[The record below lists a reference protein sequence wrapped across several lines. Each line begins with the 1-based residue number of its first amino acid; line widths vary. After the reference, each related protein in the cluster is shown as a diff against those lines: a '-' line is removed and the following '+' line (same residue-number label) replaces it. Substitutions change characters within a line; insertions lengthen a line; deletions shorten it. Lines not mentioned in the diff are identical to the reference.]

1 MSDNATGTGS
11 SGDSPNGTGGSGGN
25 RSPGDAGWYDLFSR
39 GARDWLR
46 HNEKVREAVRQ
57 HLPQIV
63 AGADV
68 LTGGASTVR
77 VPVKMLEHYRFR
89 LRNSN
94 EQQGVGQGQAKPGD
108 RIGRPQQD
116 SENQRGQGGNEDG
129 GVQYT
134 LEFRIDDIVDWL
146 WEEMN
151 LPNLEAKA
159 GRAKEDDWTR
169 EGWDR
174 RGARSRLDR
183 RRSMKESIKRRG
195 VQAAIGTESPSFTDD
210 DLRYRQLAKRE
221 QPAMQA
227 VVILLLDVSGSM
239 GERERQISK
248 TFFFWAIQG
257 LRRQYRH
264 LDLVFVAHTSEAWEF
279 EEDEFFKV
287 TGTGGTVASA
297 GLKKVRQIIDERYSP
312 SQYNVYLFYAS
323 DGENF
328 PSDQPQ
334 AQAALEDLAGDCNY
348 SGFLEVAPLAGNAPD
363 SEIGRL
369 FVDLSRDDD
378 RVGAYRVSGTD
389 DIWNA
394 VRHFFTKAS
403 QGA

>member
-1 MSDNATGTGS
+1 MSENWTVGRIRL
-11 SGDSPNGTGGSGGN
+11 GGSG
-25 RSPGDAGWYDLFSR
+25 SPGDAGWYDLFSR

-46 HNEKVREAVRQ
+46 HNDKVRDAVRQ

-77 VPVKMLEHYRFR
+77 VPVRMLEHYRFK

-116 SENQRGQGGNEDG
+116 GDNQRGQGGNEDG
-129 GVQYT
+129 GIQYT

-146 WEEMN
+146 WEEMQ

-195 VQAAIGTESPSFTDD
+195 VQSAGGAESPTFTDD

-279 EEDEFFKV
+279 QEEEFFRV

-297 GLKKVRQIIDERYSP
+297 GLKKVREIIDARYSP

-348 SGFLEVAPLAGNAPD
+348 AGFLEVAPLAGAAPD
-363 SEIGRL
+363 SEIGKL
-369 FVDLSRDDD
+369 FVDLAR
-378 RVGAYRVSGTD
+378 R
-389 DIWNA
+389 
-394 VRHFFTKAS
+394 
-403 QGA
+403 

>member
-1 MSDNATGTGS
+1 MSENAS
-11 SGDSPNGTGGSGGN
+11 GGSGG
-25 RSPGDAGWYDLFSR
+25 PGEAGWYDLFSR

-46 HNEKVREAVRQ
+46 HNDKVRDAVRQ

-68 LTGGASTVR
+68 LSGGASTVR
-77 VPVKMLEHYRFR
+77 VPVRMLEHYRFR
-89 LRNSN
+89 LRSSN

-108 RIGRPQQD
+108 RIGRPQEGD
-116 SENQRGQGGNEDG
+116 SNQRGQGGNEDG
-129 GVQYT
+129 TIQYT

-146 WEEMN
+146 WEEMQ

-159 GRAKEDDWTR
+159 GRAKEDDWMR

-183 RRSMKESIKRRG
+183 RRSLKESIKRRG
-195 VQAAIGTESPSFTDD
+195 AQSANSAESPTFTDD

-279 EEDEFFKV
+279 QEDEFFRV

-297 GLKKVRQIIDERYSP
+297 GLKKVREIIDSRYSP

-334 AQAALEDLAGDCNY
+334 AHAALEDLAGACNY
-348 SGFLEVAPLAGNAPD
+348 AGFLEVAPLAGSAPD
-363 SEIGRL
+363 SEIGKL
-369 FVDLSRDDD
+369 FVELAHDDEN
-378 RVGAYRVSGTD
+378 VGAYRVSGTD
-389 DIWNA
+389 DIWGA
-394 VRHFFTKAS
+394 VRHFFS
-403 QGA
+403 QQAEIT

>member
-1 MSDNATGTGS
+1 MGNIG
-11 SGDSPNGTGGSGGN
+11 SGDSGSA
-25 RSPGDAGWYDLFSR
+25 SPGEAGWYDLFSR

-46 HNEKVREAVRQ
+46 HNEKVRDAVRQ
-57 HLPQIV
+57 QLPQIV

-68 LTGGASTVR
+68 LSGGASTVR

-89 LRNSN
+89 LRSSQD
-94 EQQGVGQGQAKPGD
+94 QQGVGQGQAKPGD
-108 RIGRPQQD
+108 RIGRPQQEGD
-116 SENQRGQGGNEDG
+116 KQRGQGGNEEG
-129 GVQYT
+129 GIQYT

-146 WEEMN
+146 WEEMQ

-159 GRAKEDDWTR
+159 GKAREDDWTR

-195 VQAAIGTESPSFTDD
+195 VQNADAPAFTDD
-210 DLRYRQLAKRE
+210 DLRFRQLAKRE
-221 QPAMQA
+221 QPTMQA

-264 LDLVFVAHTSEAWEF
+264 LDLVFVAHTSDAWEF
-279 EEDEFFKV
+279 QEEEFFRV
-287 TGTGGTVASA
+287 SGTGGTVASA
-297 GLKKVRQIIDERYSP
+297 GLKKVREIIDARYSP

-334 AQAALEDLAGDCNY
+334 ANLALRELAGDCNY
-348 SGFLEVAPLAGNAPD
+348 AGFLEVAPLSGSAPD
-363 SEIGRL
+363 SEIGKL
-369 FVDLSRDDD
+369 FVDLARENSS
-378 RVGAYRVSGTD
+378 VGAYRANGTD

-394 VRHFFTKAS
+394 VRHFFGR
-403 QGA
+403 QGTQ

>member
-1 MSDNATGTGS
+1 MSDPT
-11 SGDSPNGTGGSGGN
+11 SGGTTP
-25 RSPGDAGWYDLFSR
+25 RGPGEAGWYDLFSR

-57 HLPQIV
+57 QLPQIV

-68 LTGGASTVR
+68 LSGGASTVR
-77 VPVKMLEHYRFR
+77 VPVRMLEHYRFR
-89 LRNSN
+89 LRNPQ

-108 RIGRPQQD
+108 RIGRPQQEGD
-116 SENQRGQGGNEDG
+116 KQRGQGGNEEG

-146 WEEMN
+146 WEEMQ

-159 GRAKEDDWTR
+159 GKSREDDWTR

-195 VQAAIGTESPSFTDD
+195 IQTASGNDSPSFTDD
-210 DLRYRQLAKRE
+210 DLRFRQLARRE
-221 QPAMQA
+221 QPATQA

-279 EEDEFFKV
+279 QEEEFFRV
-287 TGTGGTVASA
+287 SGTGGTVASA
-297 GLKKVRQIIDERYSP
+297 GLVKVREIIDERFSP
-312 SQYNVYLFYAS
+312 SQYDFYVLYAS

-334 AQAALEDLAGDCNY
+334 AMAALENLAEDCNY
-348 SGFLEVAPLAGNAPD
+348 AGFLEVAPLAGTIPD
-363 SEIGRL
+363 SEIGKL
-369 FVDLSRDDD
+369 FMDLSRRDEK
-378 RVGAYRVSGTD
+378 VGAFRVNGTD
-389 DIWNA
+389 DIW
-394 VRHFFTKAS
+394 
-403 QGA
+403 

>member
-1 MSDNATGTGS
+1 MSDTPW
-11 SGDSPNGTGGSGGN
+11 DGSGGA
-25 RSPGDAGWYDLFSR
+25 SPGEAGWYDLFSR

-46 HNEKVREAVRQ
+46 HNEKVRDAVRQ

-77 VPVKMLEHYRFR
+77 VPVRMLEHYRFK
-89 LRNSN
+89 LRPPN
-94 EQQGVGQGQAKPGD
+94 EQQGVGQGKAKPGD
-108 RIGRPQQD
+108 RIGRPQQQD
-116 SENQRGQGGNEDG
+116 SDQRGQGGNEDG
-129 GVQYT
+129 GIQYT

-146 WEEMN
+146 WEEMQ

-159 GRAKEDDWTR
+159 GKSRDDDWTR

-183 RRSMKESIKRRG
+183 RRSIKESLKRRG
-195 VQAAIGTESPSFTDD
+195 VQNANGAESPTFTDE
-210 DLRYRQLAKRE
+210 DLRFRQLAKRE
-221 QPAMQA
+221 QPATQA

-257 LRRQYRH
+257 LRRQYRQRE
-264 LDLVFVAHTSEAWEF
+264 LVFVAHTSEAWEF
-279 EEDEFFKV
+279 QEEEFFRV
-287 TGTGGTVASA
+287 SGTGGTVASA
-297 GLKKVRQIIDERYSP
+297 GLKKVREVIDERFSP

-334 AQAALEDLAGDCNY
+334 AEEALDDLAQDCNY
-348 SGFLEVAPLAGNAPD
+348 AGFLEVAPLAGTVPD
-363 SEIGRL
+363 SELGKL
-369 FVDLSRDDD
+369 FADLSRDNSHIGAF
-378 RVGAYRVSGTD
+378 RVNSTD

-394 VRHFFTKAS
+394 VRHFFGQAATV
-403 QGA
+403 

>member
-1 MSDNATGTGS
+1 MSDNATGTT
-11 SGDSPNGTGGSGGN
+11 DIEKGGGGN
-25 RSPGDAGWYDLFSR
+25 RGPGEAGWYDLFSR

-46 HNEKVREAVRQ
+46 HNDKVREAVRQ

-116 SENQRGQGGNEDG
+116 SDNQRGQGGNEDG

-146 WEEMN
+146 WEEMK

-183 RRSMKESIKRRG
+183 RRSIKESIKRRG
-195 VQAAIGTESPSFTDD
+195 MQSAGAESLSFTDD

-264 LDLVFVAHTSEAWEF
+264 LELVFVAHTSEAWEF

-312 SQYNVYLFYAS
+312 SQYNIYLFYAS

-334 AQAALEDLAGDCNY
+334 AQVALEDVCGDCNY
-348 SGFLEVAPLAGNAPD
+348 CGFLEVAPLAGAAPD

-378 RVGAYRVSGTD
+378 SVGAYRVSGTD

-394 VRHFFTKAS
+394 VRHFFTHAS
-403 QGA
+403 QGS

>member
-1 MSDNATGTGS
+1 MSNDVSDRPGTNPSGS
-11 SGDSPNGTGGSGGN
+11 GQSGLDSPGG
-25 RSPGDAGWYDLFSR
+25 AGWYDLFSR

-46 HNEKVREAVRQ
+46 HNEKVRDAVRR

-68 LTGGASTVR
+68 LNGGATTVR
-77 VPVKMLEHYRFR
+77 VPVKMLEHYRFK
-89 LRNSN
+89 LRPPG

-116 SENQRGQGGNEDG
+116 GDTQRGVGGNEEG
-129 GVQYT
+129 GIQYT

-146 WEEMN
+146 WEEMQ

-159 GRAKEDDWTR
+159 GRASEDDWTR

-183 RRSMKESIKRRG
+183 RRSLKESIKRRG
-195 VQAAIGTESPSFTDD
+195 AQSAIGADSPSFTDD

-279 EEDEFFKV
+279 QEEEFFRV

-297 GLKKVRQIIDERYSP
+297 GLKKVHEIIEERYSP

-328 PSDQPQ
+328 PSDQPL
-334 AQAALEDLAGDCNY
+334 AESALEELSLLCNFA
-348 SGFLEVAPLAGNAPD
+348 GFLEVAPLAGAAPD
-363 SEIGRL
+363 SEIGKL
-369 FVDLSRDDD
+369 FVDLAQDD
-378 RVGAYRVSGTD
+378 RHVGAYRVSSTD
-389 DIWNA
+389 DIWDA
-394 VRHFFTKAS
+394 VRHFFTSAS
-403 QGA
+403 AESA

>member
-1 MSDNATGTGS
+1 MSEDPS
-11 SGDSPNGTGGSGGN
+11 SGAGSG
-25 RSPGDAGWYDLFSR
+25 SPGDAGWYDLFSR

-46 HNEKVREAVRQ
+46 HNEKVRDAVRQ

-68 LTGGASTVR
+68 LNGGASTVR
-77 VPVKMLEHYRFR
+77 VPVRMLEHYRFK
-89 LRNSN
+89 LRSPN

-108 RIGRPQQD
+108 RIGRPQQESD
-116 SENQRGQGGNEDG
+116 NQRGQGGNEDG
-129 GVQYT
+129 AIQYT

-146 WEEMN
+146 WEEMQ

-159 GRAKEDDWTR
+159 GRAKEADWTR
-169 EGWDR
+169 EGWDK

-195 VQAAIGTESPSFTDD
+195 VQSATGADSPTFTDD

-264 LDLVFVAHTSEAWEF
+264 LDLVFVAHTSDAWEF
-279 EEDEFFKV
+279 QEEEFFRV
-287 TGTGGTVASA
+287 SGTGGTVASA
-297 GLKKVRQIIDERYSP
+297 GLKKVREIIQARFNP

-334 AQAALEDLAGDCNY
+334 AHAALGELAVDCNY
-348 SGFLEVAPLAGNAPD
+348 AGFLEVAPLSGSTPD
-363 SEIGRL
+363 SEIGKL
-369 FVDLSRDDD
+369 FLDLARRDKH
-378 RVGAYRVSGTD
+378 VGAYRASSPD
-389 DIWNA
+389 DVWGA
-394 VRHFFTKAS
+394 VRHFFS
-403 QGA
+403 RQQQEHSG

>member
-1 MSDNATGTGS
+1 MGNEDAGGTGS
-11 SGDSPNGTGGSGGN
+11 GGTGE
-25 RSPGDAGWYDLFSR
+25 GWYDLFSR

-46 HNEKVREAVRQ
+46 HNDKVREAVRQ
-57 HLPQIV
+57 HLPQIIS
-63 AGADV
+63 GADV

-77 VPVKMLEHYRFR
+77 VPVRMLEHYRFK
-89 LRNSN
+89 LRPPG

-116 SENQRGQGGNEDG
+116 SSDQRGQGGNEDG
-129 GVQYT
+129 GIQYT

-146 WEEMN
+146 WEEMQ

-159 GRAKEDDWTR
+159 GKAKDDDWTR

-174 RGARSRLDR
+174 RGARARLDR
-183 RRSMKESIKRRG
+183 RRSLKESIKRRG
-195 VQAAIGTESPSFTDD
+195 GQAALGVVDSPAFTDD
-210 DLRYRQLAKRE
+210 DLRFRQLAKRE
-221 QPAMQA
+221 QPATQA

-257 LRRQYRH
+257 LRRQYRD

-279 EEDEFFKV
+279 EEEEFFRV
-287 TGTGGTVASA
+287 SGTGGTVASA
-297 GLKKVRQIIDERYSP
+297 GLKKVKEIVDERYSP

-334 AQAALEDLAGDCNY
+334 AMTALEELSMDCNY
-348 SGFLEVAPLAGNAPD
+348 AGFLEVAPLAGSMPD
-363 SEIGRL
+363 SEIGKL
-369 FVDLSRDDD
+369 FLDLARKEKH
-378 RVGAYRVSGTD
+378 VGAYRANSTD
-389 DIWNA
+389 DIWGA
-394 VRHFFTKAS
+394 VRHFFS
-403 QGA
+403 QQQNV

>member
-1 MSDNATGTGS
+1 MSDTPEAG
-11 SGDSPNGTGGSGGN
+11 
-25 RSPGDAGWYDLFSR
+25 PGDAGWYDLFSR

-46 HNEKVREAVRQ
+46 HNDKVRDAVKQ

-77 VPVKMLEHYRFR
+77 VPVRMLEHYRFR
-89 LRNSN
+89 LRSPG

-116 SENQRGQGGNEDG
+116 SDNQRGQGGNEDG
-129 GVQYT
+129 GIQYT

-146 WEEMN
+146 WEEMQ

-159 GRAKEDDWTR
+159 GKSREDDWTR

-195 VQAAIGTESPSFTDD
+195 VQTSAGQESPSFTDD

-221 QPAMQA
+221 QPATQA

-257 LRRQYRH
+257 LRRQYRQ

-279 EEDEFFKV
+279 QEEEFFRV
-287 TGTGGTVASA
+287 SGTGGTVASA
-297 GLKKVRQIIDERYSP
+297 GLKKVREIIDERFSP

-334 AQAALEDLAGDCNY
+334 AMSALQELAVDCNY
-348 SGFLEVAPLAGNAPD
+348 AGFLEVAPLAGTLPD
-363 SEIGRL
+363 SEIGKL
-369 FVDLSRDDD
+369 FMDLARRDGK
-378 RVGAYRVSGTD
+378 VGAFRVNGTD

-394 VRHFFTKAS
+394 VRHFFSSDAVGRS
-403 QGA
+403 

>member
-1 MSDNATGTGS
+1 MSDNVS
-11 SGDSPNGTGGSGGN
+11 GGSGASN
-25 RSPGDAGWYDLFSR
+25 PGDAGWYDLFSR

-57 HLPQIV
+57 HLPEIV

-68 LTGGASTVR
+68 LSGGASTVR
-77 VPVKMLEHYRFR
+77 VPVRMLEHYRFK
-89 LRNSN
+89 LRASN

-108 RIGRPQQD
+108 RIGRPQQE
-116 SENQRGQGGNEDG
+116 SEQQRGQGGNEDG
-129 GVQYT
+129 TIQYT

-146 WEEMN
+146 WDEMQ

-159 GRAKEDDWTR
+159 GRAKEDDWIR

-183 RRSMKESIKRRG
+183 RRSLKESIKRRG
-195 VQAAIGTESPSFTDD
+195 VQPGGDALTFTDD

-239 GERERQISK
+239 GDRERQISK

-279 EEDEFFKV
+279 EEDEFFRV

-297 GLKKVRQIIDERYSP
+297 GLKKVREIIDARYSP

-334 AQAALEDLAGDCNY
+334 AHAALDELTDDCNY
-348 SGFLEVAPLAGNAPD
+348 AGFLEVAPLAGSMPD
-363 SEIGRL
+363 SEIGKL
-369 FVDLSRDDD
+369 FLNLAEGVDNL
-378 RVGAYRVSGTD
+378 GAYRVSGTD
-389 DIWNA
+389 DIWDA
-394 VRHFFTKAS
+394 VRHFFSSAT
-403 QGA
+403 

>member
-1 MSDNATGTGS
+1 MSDTPEAG
-11 SGDSPNGTGGSGGN
+11 
-25 RSPGDAGWYDLFSR
+25 PGDAGWYDLFSR

-46 HNEKVREAVRQ
+46 HNDKVRDAVKQ

-77 VPVKMLEHYRFR
+77 VPVRMLEHYRFR
-89 LRNSN
+89 LRPPG

-116 SENQRGQGGNEDG
+116 GDNQRGQGGNEDG
-129 GVQYT
+129 GIQYT

-146 WEEMN
+146 WEEMQ

-159 GRAKEDDWTR
+159 GKSREDDWTR

-195 VQAAIGTESPSFTDD
+195 VQTSAGQESPSFTDD
-210 DLRYRQLAKRE
+210 DLRFRQLAKRE
-221 QPAMQA
+221 QPATQA

-257 LRRQYRH
+257 LRRQYRQ

-279 EEDEFFKV
+279 QEEEFFRV
-287 TGTGGTVASA
+287 SGTGGTVASA
-297 GLKKVRQIIDERYSP
+297 GLKKVREIIDERFSP

-334 AQAALEDLAGDCNY
+334 AMTALEDLAKDCNY
-348 SGFLEVAPLAGNAPD
+348 SGFLEVAPLAGTMPD
-363 SEIGRL
+363 SEIGKL
-369 FVDLSRDDD
+369 FLDLARRDGK
-378 RVGAYRVSGTD
+378 VGAFRVNGTD

-394 VRHFFTKAS
+394 VRHFFSSDAVGRS
-403 QGA
+403 